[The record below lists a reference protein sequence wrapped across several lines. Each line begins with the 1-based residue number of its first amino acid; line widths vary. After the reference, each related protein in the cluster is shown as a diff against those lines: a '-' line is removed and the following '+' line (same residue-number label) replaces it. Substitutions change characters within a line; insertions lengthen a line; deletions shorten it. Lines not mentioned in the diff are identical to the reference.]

1 MPTLNWNPYS
11 DNNWGAYGQRGAYDQ
26 IYAKTTQLQFGNR
39 YTHEQNKIGLKP

>member
-11 DNNWGAYGQRGAYDQ
+11 DNNWGAYDQ